1 MSFRTRFHPTSTRAA
16 PRGLIRAVPWL
27 VAALVFAVATVASA
41 QSAPPPAKTGQVDK
55 DTQAPAPD
63 ARADKQGDKD
73 KAAGKQ
79 DSRRPPRDKA
89 RDGAKDP
96 ERELEEEED
105 IS

>member
-1 MSFRTRFHPTSTRAA
+1 MSLRTLLNPTSPRPA
-16 PRGLIRAVPWL
+16 PRGPIRVLPWL
-27 VAALVFAVATVASA
+27 VAALVFAVATAASA
-41 QSAPPPAKTGQVDK
+41 QSAQPPAKTGQADK
-55 DTQAPAPD
+55 DTPAPD
-63 ARADKQGDKD
+63 ARTDRQGDKD

-79 DSRRPPRDKA
+79 DTRRPPRDKA